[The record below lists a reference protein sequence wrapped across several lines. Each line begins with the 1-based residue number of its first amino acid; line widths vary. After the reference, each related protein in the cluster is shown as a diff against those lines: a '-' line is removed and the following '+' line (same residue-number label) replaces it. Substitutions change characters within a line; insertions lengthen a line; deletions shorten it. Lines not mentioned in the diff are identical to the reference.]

1 MFFFVEGAGYTTMFG
16 VLLDVSGS
24 MQNVYA
30 LDAHNTSV
38 QRTHAVVI
46 AIANIVRKEAKHHG
60 WQDSIFICAFGLAKH
75 TDVCDLIPLFE
86 IIRDSWR
93 QPDLLIELAKQ
104 HGAPHAERWIRK
116 YLSKVE
122 ASALYQQLLHN
133 ESLIPKLIRKLPS
146 SVATSTVSV
155 ATSIPLVGSLFKY
168 GEGAMVD
175 DSEAYKYAKDIISG
189 RSEEDV
195 FIENLVSLPKP
206 WPVQYVFE
214 LLDELLQMKPA
225 GASSGSD
232 VDKSAHDAVQELID
246 TIKPYIYG
254 GTPMCKAMNQALSI
268 FRKVDKD
275 EAKVLFILSEGESG
289 DGDPCP
295 IAQELK
301 ELGVRIVTCY
311 LTDAHIQHPK
321 RLLDAEDPTW
331 GSRGGQ
337 LALFEMSSTM
347 HNTHTPVSYL
357 VDAGWELPLS
367 GESRLFVQA
376 NSLDVV
382 NELCSIV
389 VSQMTKGCDALVD
402 IIAKVSLATYINQT
416 NADFKAVEQ
425 EGETCC
431 ANAVAAV
438 LHLAMQRIVKREGGV
453 PDFDVIRQQIIDEY
467 GDNAITVAVLENVC
481 PKYRLHFR
489 IVDETGARKA
499 INERRP
505 VIAIFRWYEQ
515 EYMKFYRFFRNN
527 KKGILKGADL
537 RTSELIVIILTTR
550 LNNIYYYVHCYTS

>member
-1 MFFFVEGAGYTTMFG
+1 MFG

-24 MQNVYA
+24 MQNAYA
-30 LDAHNTSV
+30 LDVDRTRDASV
-38 QRTHAVVI
+38 QRTHAVVTT
-46 AIANIVRKEAKHHG
+46 IANIARREAKHHG
-60 WQDSIFICAFGLAKH
+60 RQDSIFTCAFGLSKQ
-75 TDVCDLIPLFE
+75 TDICDLVPLFE
-86 IIRDSWR
+86 IMRDSRR
-93 QPDLLIELAKQ
+93 QPDPLIELAKQ
-104 HGAPHAERWIRK
+104 HRAPHAERWIRE

-122 ASALYQQLLHN
+122 ASVLYQQLLRD
-133 ESLIPKLIRKLPS
+133 ESLIPKLLQKLPS
-146 SVATSTVSV
+146 SFTTTSASV
-155 ATSIPLVGSLFKY
+155 ATSIPLAGYLVKW
-168 GEGAMVD
+168 GEGAMVGN
-175 DSEAYKYAKDIISG
+175 SEAYTYAKDIISG

-195 FIENLVSLPKP
+195 FVENLVALPKP
-206 WPVQYVFE
+206 RPVQYVSE
-214 LLDELLQMKPA
+214 LLDELLQEKPA

-268 FRKVDKD
+268 FRKVASADKD
-275 EAKVLFILSEGESG
+275 KANVLFILSDGASG

-295 IAQELK
+295 IAQDLK
-301 ELGVRIVTCY
+301 ELGVSIVTCY
-311 LTDAHIQHPK
+311 LTDDYIQHPK
-321 RLLDAEDPTW
+321 RLLDAKDPTW
-331 GSRGGQ
+331 GFRGGQ

-453 PDFDVIRQQIIDEY
+453 PDFDVIRQQIVGKY
-467 GDNAITVAVLENVC
+467 GENAITRVVLENVC

-489 IVDETGARKA
+489 TTVDETGARKA
-499 INERRP
+499 VNERRP
-505 VIAIFRWYEQ
+505 VVTIFRWYKQ
-515 EYMKFYRFFRNN
+515 ERSKFRRFFRNN

-537 RTSELIVIILTTR
+537 HTSELIVIEL
-550 LNNIYYYVHCYTS
+550 

>member
-1 MFFFVEGAGYTTMFG
+1 M
-16 VLLDVSGS
+16 
-24 MQNVYA
+24 
-30 LDAHNTSV
+30 
-38 QRTHAVVI
+38 
-46 AIANIVRKEAKHHG
+46 
-60 WQDSIFICAFGLAKH
+60 
-75 TDVCDLIPLFE
+75 
-86 IIRDSWR
+86 
-93 QPDLLIELAKQ
+93 IELAKQ
-104 HGAPHAERWIRK
+104 HRAPHAERWIRK

-122 ASALYQQLLHN
+122 ALVLYQQLLRD
-133 ESLIPKLIRKLPS
+133 ESLIPKLLQKLPS
-146 SVATSTVSV
+146 SLTTSAASFATGLP
-155 ATSIPLVGSLFKY
+155 IVGPWFEY
-168 GEGAMVD
+168 GEGEMVN
-175 DSEAYKYAKDIISG
+175 DSEAYTYAKDIISG

-195 FIENLVSLPKP
+195 FVENLVALPKP
-206 WPVQYVFE
+206 IPVQYVSE
-214 LLDELLQMKPA
+214 LLDELLQEKPA

-232 VDKSAHDAVQELID
+232 VDDESVHDAVQELID

-268 FRKVDKD
+268 FRKVASADRDK
-275 EAKVLFILSEGESG
+275 AKVLFILSDGASG

-301 ELGVRIVTCY
+301 ELGVSIVTCY
-311 LTDAHIQHPK
+311 LTDADIQQPK

-367 GESRLFVQA
+367 GESRLFVRA

-438 LHLAMQRIVKREGGV
+438 LHLAMQRIVKREGGI
-453 PDFDVIRQQIIDEY
+453 PDFDVIRQQIIGKY
-467 GDNAITVAVLENVC
+467 GENAITRVVLENVC

-489 IVDETGARKA
+489 TMTETGARKA

-505 VIAIFRWYEQ
+505 VITIFRWYDQ
-515 EYMKFYRFFRNN
+515 EHSKFCCFFRNN
-527 KKGILKGADL
+527 KKGILKGEDL
-537 RTSELIVIILTTR
+537 HTSELIVIEL
-550 LNNIYYYVHCYTS
+550 